1 MMLVCSSC
9 NSRYLVNS
17 GDLKPDGRV
26 VRCAKC
32 AHEWFQGP
40 NLSEEETLDSSLS
53 HTFEEE
59 NNQLVS
65 EKKSVTNLPSTYI
78 KEEKASL
85 FNSILII
92 FLVVLM
98 IFVFW
103 VVKQEGR
110 GIIVLLNFYMQE
122 FYFNLKLIIND
133 FAKLIHQIIN

>member
-26 VRCAKC
+26 VRCVKC
-32 AHEWFQGP
+32 DYEWFQGP
-40 NLSEEETLDSSLS
+40 NLTEEETLESLPLHAS
-53 HTFEEE
+53 EEE
-59 NNQLVS
+59 NNKLINT
-65 EKKSVTNLPSTYI
+65 KNSVTNLPSTYI
-78 KEEKASL
+78 KEEKASI

-92 FLVVLM
+92 LLVFLIIV
-98 IFVFW
+98 VFW
-103 VVKQEGR
+103 LVKQEGR

>member
-103 VVKQEGR
+103 LVKQEGR
-110 GIIVLLNFYMQE
+110 GIIVLLNFYIQE

-133 FAKLIHQIIN
+133 IAKLVYQIIN

>member
-122 FYFNLKLIIND
+122 FYFNFKLIIND
-133 FAKLIHQIIN
+133 FATLIYQIIN

>member
-32 AHEWFQGP
+32 DYEWFQGP
-40 NLSEEETLDSSLS
+40 NLTEEETLESSPLNTS
-53 HTFEEE
+53 EEE

-110 GIIVLLNFYMQE
+110 GIIVLLNFYIQE